1 MNTEKIR
8 ELLENLKQGNVNV
21 EAAMRQLEDLP
32 FKDLEHTKIDS
43 HRSLRRGA
51 PEAIY
56 CEDKTE
62 DQVLEIIEEMV
73 PESSVL
79 ATRVNSEV
87 LEKIEDI
94 YPRALTYA
102 ESSLAFI
109 GEFPDDTRG
118 KVAVVTAG
126 TSDIPVARKSEV
138 TVRSMGVDVDTIFD
152 VGVSGLHRVI
162 SVRDRIVEADMAIVV
177 AGMEGAL
184 PSVVAGLVDT
194 PVVAVPTDVGYGTN
208 FAGITPLLGMLN
220 SCAPG
225 ITVVNIGDGYGAG
238 YFAAATINK
247 IKGSSNATSRDDG
260 EGGQ

>member
-1 MNTEKIR
+1 MNTEKLR
-8 ELLENLKQGNVNV
+8 TLLKQLRRNEITLE
-21 EAAMRQLEDLP
+21 EAMKQLETLP

-43 HRSLRRGA
+43 HRTLRRGA

-62 DQVLEIIEEMV
+62 SQVLEIIEEMI
-73 PESSVL
+73 PDSSVL
-79 ATRVNSEV
+79 ATRVKPDV
-87 LEKIEDI
+87 LEKIKER
-94 YPRALTYA
+94 YPETLTYP
-102 ESSLAFI
+102 ESNLGFI
-109 GEFPDDTRG
+109 GEFPDKTEG
-118 KVAVVTAG
+118 KIVVITAG
-126 TSDIPVARKSEV
+126 TSDIPIARKSEV
-138 TVRSMGVDVDTIFD
+138 TARSMGVEVDTIFD

-208 FAGITPLLGMLN
+208 LDGITPLLGMLN

-238 YFAAATINK
+238 YFAASTIRK
-247 IKGSSNATSRDDG
+247 IRHTASKDTDRSEESR
-260 EGGQ
+260 

>member
-1 MNTEKIR
+1 MNIEKIR
-8 ELLENLKQGNVNV
+8 GLLENLKQGKVSV
-21 EAAMRQLEDLP
+21 EDAMHQLENLP

-51 PEAIY
+51 PEAVY

-62 DQVLEIIEEMV
+62 DQVLEILEEMV

-87 LEKIEDI
+87 LEKIKDI
-94 YPRALTYA
+94 YPEALTYP
-102 ESSLAFI
+102 ESNLAFI
-109 GEFPDDTRG
+109 GEYPDDIEG

-138 TVRSMGVDVDTIFD
+138 TARSMGVDVDTIFD

-194 PVVAVPTDVGYGTN
+194 PVIAVPTAVGYGTN
-208 FAGITPLLGMLN
+208 LNGITPLLGMLN

-247 IKGSSNATSRDDG
+247 IKGTSDATSDIDT
-260 EGGQ
+260 EGDQ